1 MASCHGQ
8 VSSLL
13 HGAAVPATV
22 RSAHPSAP
30 PHPPTPHLL
39 FIDAVL
45 QLPGARLVLTVV
57 IINQTGPHVQ
67 KLRAVT
73 LAQGLL
79 GGAPRTR
86 GHHGVVWLKSAGSM
100 YCAAGGRGGGM
111 RTCQRAELPGGVKV
125 RGC

>member
-67 KLRAVT
+67 KLAGGDVGAGAAGRRAPDPR
-73 LAQGLL
+73 
-79 GGAPRTR
+79 APRGCLVEVR
-86 GHHGVVWLKSAGSM
+86 WFHVLCSGWQRRRYADMPAG
-100 YCAAGGRGGGM
+100 
-111 RTCQRAELPGGVKV
+111 
-125 RGC
+125 